1 MTGKSIP
8 IPKLHGKTIYEWTE
22 LLGPCTMK
30 DIKAYAKLLEKQLE
44 LDFDEERIDRIGQNG
59 NTGEH
64 YEANSTDAPST

>member
-1 MTGKSIP
+1 MSVSKVP
-8 IPKLHGKTIYEWTE
+8 IPRLHGKTIYEWTKI
-22 LLGPCTMK
+22 LGPCTMK
-30 DIKAYAKLLEKQLE
+30 EIKEYVARQME